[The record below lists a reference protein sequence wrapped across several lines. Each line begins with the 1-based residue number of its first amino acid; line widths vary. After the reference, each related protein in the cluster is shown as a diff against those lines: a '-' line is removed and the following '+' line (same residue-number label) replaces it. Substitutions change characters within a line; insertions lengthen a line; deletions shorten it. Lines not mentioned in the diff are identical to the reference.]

1 MARGKN
7 SVRRRASI
15 DENGVRVRPASLDG
29 HLEVNML
36 PPKPTAER
44 YVQEVLDVI
53 EFHWKNLSMD
63 LKNFILGNQHELTL
77 QKFVNYWRTRPEAS
91 SKTIA
96 ASSCG
101 CSWYLALNYMSIG
114 KYSEARGLLLNGS
127 FLQQCYVSVLRSL
140 FFHGF
145 ARPLIVVVYLSL
157 YPRRSSPTSVNFVHR
172 TRPLS
177 KSPSSRN
184 APEAAR
190 LI

>member
-1 MARGKN
+1 
-7 SVRRRASI
+7 
-15 DENGVRVRPASLDG
+15 
-29 HLEVNML
+29 
-36 PPKPTAER
+36 
-44 YVQEVLDVI
+44 
-53 EFHWKNLSMD
+53 MD

-157 YPRRSSPTSVNFVHR
+157 YHTLVGPP
-172 TRPLS
+172 P
-177 KSPSSRN
+177 P
-184 APEAAR
+184 P
-190 LI
+190 

>member
-15 DENGVRVRPASLDG
+15 DENGVRVRRASLDG
-29 HLEVNML
+29 HLEVKML

-63 LKNFILGNQHELTL
+63 LKNFILGNQHKLTL
-77 QKFVNYWRTRPEAS
+77 QKFVNYWRTRPEAT

-127 FLQQCYVSVLRSL
+127 FLQQCYVSVLRTFSL
-140 FFHGF
+140 SSWFCPATHRCC
-145 ARPLIVVVYLSL
+145 APL
-157 YPRRSSPTSVNFVHR
+157 
-172 TRPLS
+172 PL
-177 KSPSSRN
+177 PSTLVG
-184 APEAAR
+184 PPPPP
-190 LI
+190 